1 LTEKMMD
8 LTNINDI
15 KALLARHGFRFSKS
29 MGQNFLTAAW
39 VPEDIADSAG
49 IDKDTGVLE
58 IGPGI
63 GCLTE
68 QLSMRAGKVVSVEID
83 KALKP
88 VLRETLGGCEN
99 VEIVF
104 DDVLKVDIPSLLD
117 EKMPGMRH
125 VVCAN
130 LPYNITTPILMRFLQ
145 SGLPI
150 RSITVMV
157 QKEVADRFC
166 AAPGD
171 DAYGAVTAV
180 LSYYGKATRL
190 FTVSAGNFMPRPK
203 VDSAVMQIR
212 LYDTKPVVPQ
222 DEALMLNVVRAAFGQ
237 RRKTLLNALSSGL
250 SSYGKQELTDAV
262 QRCGLSP
269 NVRGETMSIA
279 QFAALADALC
289 AART

>member
-1 LTEKMMD
+1 MN
-8 LTNINDI
+8 LTNLSVIRDVM
-15 KALLARHGFRFSKS
+15 ARHGLQFQKQF
-29 MGQNFLTAAW
+29 GQNFLTNEAIPRHIAESALENAAA
-39 VPEDIADSAG
+39 PRY
-49 IDKDTGVLE
+49 VLE

-63 GCLTE
+63 GCLTQE
-68 QLSMRAGKVVSVEID
+68 LCDRADRVVSLEIDRGLIPVLEETMAGKDNFTLLSCD
-83 KALKP
+83 AMKADLAKIWQEYFHNQP
-88 VLRETLGGCEN
+88 VL
-99 VEIVF
+99 I
-104 DDVLKVDIPSLLD
+104 
-117 EKMPGMRH
+117 
-125 VVCAN
+125 CAN

-166 AAPGD
+166 AAPGN

-203 VDSAVMQIR
+203 VDSAVMQIC

-222 DEALMLNVVRAAFGQ
+222 DEALMLNVIRAAFGQ

-250 SSYGKQELTDAV
+250 SGYGKQELTDAV

-269 NVRGETMSIA
+269 NVRGETMSVA

-289 AART
+289 AARA